1 MTTAPSQTRPSR
13 SGSLPLHF
21 AQGLLMGGA
30 DVIPGVS
37 GGTVALIIGIYERLI
52 DSIRALATAAVAAA
66 RGDGSGAREL
76 VRRVEWSLV
85 IPLGLGIV
93 TAIAIGSVV
102 ILPLLD
108 RYPAQMRGL
117 FFGLIA
123 ASLIVPWRRI
133 GRHDTATS
141 TLMVGAAVI
150 AAVLVG
156 LPPSEVAEPSLPLV
170 FACAA
175 VAICA
180 MILPGVS
187 GAFLLLVLGVYDATL
202 HAVSGL
208 DLAYIGVFVAGAA
221 LGLGIFSRLL
231 SYLLHSHHDLTMA
244 ALVGLM
250 AGSLRALWPWQ
261 TETRGLQAP
270 PADVGAV
277 MVVIALALV
286 GFAAVTALVRF
297 GEPEPS
303 PIVEGADRA

>member
-1 MTTAPSQTRPSR
+1 
-13 SGSLPLHF
+13 
-21 AQGLLMGGA
+21 MGGA
-30 DVIPGVS
+30 DIIPGVS
-37 GGTVALIIGIYERLI
+37 GGTVALIVGIYERLI
-52 DSIRALATAAVAAA
+52 DSIRALATAAVAAVRA
-66 RGDGSGAREL
+66 DWAGARENA
-76 VRRVEWSLV
+76 RRVEWALV
-85 IPLGLGIV
+85 LPLGVGIL

-102 ILPLLD
+102 ILPLLE

-133 GRHDTATS
+133 ARHDRS
-141 TLMVGAAVI
+141 TTLLMIAAAVI

-208 DLAYIGVFVAGAA
+208 DLGYIAVFVAGAA

-231 SYLLHSHHDLTMA
+231 SYLLHTHHDMTMA

-270 PADVGAV
+270 PTDAGE
-277 MVVIALALV
+277 VVVVLALALM
-286 GFAAVTALVRF
+286 GFAAVTVLVRF
-297 GEPEPS
+297 GDPTPAREPE
-303 PIVEGADRA
+303 GAGRA

>member
-1 MTTAPSQTRPSR
+1 
-13 SGSLPLHF
+13 
-21 AQGLLMGGA
+21 MGGA

-52 DSIRALATAAVAAA
+52 DSIRALATAAVAAVRA
-66 RGDGSGAREL
+66 DGAGARKH
-76 VRRVEWSLV
+76 VRGVEWSLV
-85 IPLGLGIV
+85 LPLGVGIV

-108 RYPAQMRGL
+108 RYPAQMRGV

-123 ASLIVPWRRI
+123 GSLIVPWRRI
-133 GRHDTATS
+133 SRHDTS
-141 TLMVGAAVI
+141 TTALMVLAVI
-150 AAVLVG
+150 VAAVLVG
-156 LPPSEVAEPSLPLV
+156 LPPSEVTDPSLPLV

-202 HAVSGL
+202 HAVSSL
-208 DLAYIGVFVAGAA
+208 DLPYIGVFVLGAA
-221 LGLGIFSRLL
+221 LGLGIFSKLL
-231 SYLLHSHHDLTMA
+231 SYLLHTHHDMTMA

-261 TETRGLQAP
+261 TETRSLLAP
-270 PADVGAV
+270 PADTGE
-277 MVVIALALV
+277 VVIVVALALA
-286 GFAAVTALVRF
+286 GFAAVTALIHF
-297 GEPEPS
+297 GDAPP
-303 PIVEGADRA
+303 DRDV